1 LKSIRRTIRC
11 FPSVTVSVTV
21 DSVLA
26 VSVATCTPSAVFTPA
41 ARVAARVAGL
51 MAFSTVARYVLVM
64 PEGG

>member
-1 LKSIRRTIRC
+1 MKSIRRTIRC

-41 ARVAARVAGL
+41 ARVAGL
-51 MAFSTVARYVLVM
+51 MAFSTVARYVLGM
-64 PEGG
+64 PEEG